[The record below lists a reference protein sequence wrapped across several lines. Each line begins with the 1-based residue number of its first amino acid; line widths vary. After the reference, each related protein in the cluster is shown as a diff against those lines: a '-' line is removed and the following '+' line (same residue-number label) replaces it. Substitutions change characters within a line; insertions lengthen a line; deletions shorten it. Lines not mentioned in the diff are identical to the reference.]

1 MRAAGETIRADAD
14 GVVIFDVD
22 VAASI
27 VANLKMADEFHLL
40 HDAEV
45 LAHELELNGD
55 DLERAEETMIMEY
68 GLDHDRFVAAV
79 MLLRQTQ
86 AEMRKHRA
94 RPKENTHPLIDAKAE
109 VEVEAAEDEQNAQL
123 ETFVPATTGK
133 REESS
138 YDRKKRL
145 QREQQ
150 ERDIASAALKLAEI
164 DLHGAQMSGLDW
176 RVAAKCGA
184 EDPELFYPINN
195 PNQELEAKEVCKTCT
210 VSTQCLAEALDG
222 GIDTGIWGGLTEQE
236 RRTLLRR
243 RASRRYL

>member
-68 GLDHDRFVAAV
+68 GLDHTRFVAAV

-86 AEMRKHRA
+86 TEMRKHKA
-94 RPKENTHPLIDAKAE
+94 RSKENTHPLIDTKAE
-109 VEVEAAEDEQNAQL
+109 VEVEAAEVEQSSQP
-123 ETFVPATTGK
+123 ETLVPATTGK
-133 REESS
+133 REEG
-138 YDRKKRL
+138 DRERRERL
-145 QREQQ
+145 RREQEQ
-150 ERDIASAALKLAEI
+150 RDKELLQTRLARIATGSVDFENNN
-164 DLHGAQMSGLDW
+164 W
-176 RVAAKCGA
+176 RIAAKCA
-184 EDPELFYPINN
+184 DHDPELFFPVND
-195 PNQELEAKEVCKTCT
+195 QAQEAKAKNVCGTCT
-210 VSTQCLAEALDG
+210 VSTQCLAEAIEK
-222 GIDTGIWGGLTEQE
+222 GIEHGVWGGSGERE
-236 RRTLLRR
+236 RRALVKRR
-243 RASRRYL
+243 MRRGF